1 MADQG
6 HSGTPQAERHPL
18 RHGLGFLASGAA
30 AFIVDAAVL
39 ALLTSVGGVHPIAAR
54 LVAIS
59 LAMVTGWLMHRR
71 LTFAVRVPPNVAEFL
86 RYAGVAWVAA
96 AVNYGTFVLIVLE
109 HPGIEPLVALVLSSI
124 VAAIFAYLG
133 MRFAAFRHRH
143 DAQRQDEGGGT
154 P

>member
-6 HSGTPQAERHPL
+6 HSGMPQAERHPL

-71 LTFAVRVPPNVAEFL
+71 LTFAVRVPPNVAW
-86 RYAGVAWVAA
+86 RCPA
-96 AVNYGTFVLIVLE
+96 
-109 HPGIEPLVALVLSSI
+109 
-124 VAAIFAYLG
+124 
-133 MRFAAFRHRH
+133 
-143 DAQRQDEGGGT
+143 
-154 P
+154 